1 MNTYF
6 KRMQQFKFNFRI
18 MTILNFLFK
27 CLTRLISNLTGGEDA
42 SSFSLMRRPGSEKAE
57 IISNT
62 ELDYESAKKKYDVIV
77 RAASPPLRS
86 DVHVEIVVTD
96 VNDNAPRLQDFQVH
110 ILMCMTLS
118 YIIKTYIKVHTYLC
132 ICILWGAGAV
142 SMAC

>member
-1 MNTYF
+1 
-6 KRMQQFKFNFRI
+6 
-18 MTILNFLFK
+18 
-27 CLTRLISNLTGGEDA
+27 
-42 SSFSLMRRPGSEKAE
+42 MRRPGSEKAE

-132 ICILWGAGAV
+132 ICILWGEGAV